1 VPPGALVPAALLTAA
16 PDVLKPRG
24 LFGAGENWDKALQYY

>member
-1 VPPGALVPAALLTAA
+1 VPATLLTAS

-24 LFGAGENWDKALQYY
+24 LFGDGEDWTRALRYY